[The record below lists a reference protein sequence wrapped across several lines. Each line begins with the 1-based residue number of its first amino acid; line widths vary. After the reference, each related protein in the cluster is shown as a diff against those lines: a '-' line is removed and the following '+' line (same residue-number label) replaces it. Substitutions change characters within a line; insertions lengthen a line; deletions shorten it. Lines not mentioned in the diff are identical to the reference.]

1 MCIAKLEKVNQN
13 IDVELSQ
20 TGEYESPKVDEYYS
34 ISSTVS
40 AQTNVNKQYSDE
52 YMSDSNQPKTSRE
65 KYKNVRIDED
75 TSRGKCTVCPLI
87 FNNYKEHCRSQI
99 HKGRYLE
106 ALKQEKMLTPLR
118 NLTRITCAKN
128 EIQTVLSN
136 LANFIAQKYQLGY
149 SRVCDEMN
157 SILAGLSPRFFVD
170 PTDVPRANSPTC
182 RTEQF
187 RAWREQILR

>member
-1 MCIAKLEKVNQN
+1 
-13 IDVELSQ
+13 
-20 TGEYESPKVDEYYS
+20 
-34 ISSTVS
+34 
-40 AQTNVNKQYSDE
+40 
-52 YMSDSNQPKTSRE
+52 
-65 KYKNVRIDED
+65 
-75 TSRGKCTVCPLI
+75 
-87 FNNYKEHCRSQI
+87 
-99 HKGRYLE
+99 
-106 ALKQEKMLTPLR
+106 MLTPLR

-136 LANFIAQKYQLGY
+136 LANFIAQKYQLEY

-157 SILAGLSPRFFVD
+157 SVLAGLSPRFFVD